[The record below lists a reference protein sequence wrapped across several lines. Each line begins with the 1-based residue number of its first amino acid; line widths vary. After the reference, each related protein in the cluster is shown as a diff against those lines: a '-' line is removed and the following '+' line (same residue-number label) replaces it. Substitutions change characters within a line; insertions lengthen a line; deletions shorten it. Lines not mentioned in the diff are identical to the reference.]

1 MPKDGGSSAPRGDT
15 VIKVKQK
22 GDFSKTLQYMGKVRN
37 TAEFKDIE
45 RYAREGVEALAAAT
59 PVKTGL
65 TAASWSY
72 RIKRDE
78 KSVTIEFL
86 NSNIQNGVPIA
97 IILFYGHGT
106 KNGGY
111 VQGIDYINPALAP
124 VFERIKENIGKELSS
139 V

>member
-1 MPKDGGSSAPRGDT
+1 
-15 VIKVKQK
+15 
-22 GDFSKTLQYMGKVRN
+22 MGKVRN